1 MKNLKNPEKKLYFKI
16 LFHTVVCALVIFG
29 YIEMFTMMDR
39 TESSYQ
45 SNRDSIINEYNEKIN
60 EIDSINNILK
70 IKQIVLEK
78 NIDSLEEVKTQIVIE
93 YGKKVKTIY
102 DASAADHAR
111 WLESVIT
118 KLDSIKRK

>member
-16 LFHTVVCALVIFG
+16 IFHTLVCALVIFG
-29 YIEMFTMMDR
+29 YIELFTMIDKS
-39 TESSYQ
+39 ESYYQ
-45 SNRDSIINEYNEKIN
+45 ISRDSMINEYNRKIN
-60 EIDSINNILK
+60 EKDSINNVLK
-70 IKQIVLEK
+70 IKQLSLEK
-78 NIDSLEEVKTQIVIE
+78 NIDSLEKVKTQIVIE

>member
-45 SNRDSIINEYNEKIN
+45 SNRDSIINEYNKKIN

-93 YGKKVKTIY
+93 YGKKVKNIY
-102 DASAADHAR
+102 DASAVDHAK